1 MILAANVSIVNVAL
15 GVLFVSLSALILI
28 IAYRQLLKYMGK
40 GTPPKEDY
48 CVLHP
53 LEEQPASGEVT
64 FYFTSESKKEFT
76 LQLLNMNNEPVAEV
90 ATGICKVGGNI
101 LRFDTSNI
109 SNGEYYYQLK
119 TDNQKTAKKMA
130 LKNS

>member
-28 IAYRQLLKYMGK
+28 IAYRKLLKYMGK

-48 CVLHP
+48 CVLHA
-53 LEEQPASGEVT
+53 LEVQPASGEVT
-64 FYFTSESKKEFT
+64 FYFTSESKKEYTF
-76 LQLLNMNNEPVAEV
+76 QILNMNSELVVEV
-90 ATGICKVGGNI
+90 ATGICKIGGNI

-109 SNGEYYYQLK
+109 SNGDYYYQLT

-130 LKNS
+130 VKNS